1 MDEFLA
7 GLLPDGQ
14 SLEEA
19 LEEQQS
25 DISNPTGMQRRHN
38 WIRQIEK
45 AGEQQE
51 EENDASTE

>member
-1 MDEFLA
+1 MKDEFLES
-7 GLLPDGQ
+7 LLPDGQ

-51 EENDASTE
+51 EDQDG

>member
-25 DISNPTGMQRRHN
+25 DISNQTGMQRRQN

-45 AGEQQE
+45 SGEQQE
-51 EENDASTE
+51 EENDG